1 MLVLF
6 LSTSAARAQPAD
18 LQFFG
23 DVLIN
28 AKTLRHTNS
37 TAANPHLFGG
47 SASLLN
53 SSRHNIINLE
63 GVITTTLAPF
73 EAKQFLLRMP
83 PSAAQILRTAGIDVV
98 TLANNHTMDFGFA
111 GLLSTLT
118 SLARADIASTGAGI
132 NQAAA
137 SLPLIIKLEHQTIC
151 LLAFS
156 KTLPSTFWATTR
168 RAGSAFGA
176 ESLVTERISACAA
189 RGYFTVV
196 AFHWGKEG
204 EHESLPYQK
213 DLAHLAI
220 EAGADLIIGHHPH
233 NLQEIEVYHDKPIFY
248 SLGNF
253 AFGSEPEAGN
263 QQGMA
268 VQLTFTEDHPR
279 EPKVVV
285 IPLSVDNHTVHFVPQ
300 LMSRVEADL
309 LQPQITALRS
319 CHWRQ
324 TRWSCPF
331 YGQEAL

>member
-1 MLVLF
+1 
-6 LSTSAARAQPAD
+6 
-18 LQFFG
+18 
-23 DVLIN
+23 
-28 AKTLRHTNS
+28 
-37 TAANPHLFGG
+37 
-47 SASLLN
+47 
-53 SSRHNIINLE
+53 
-63 GVITTTLAPF
+63 
-73 EAKQFLLRMP
+73 MP
-83 PSAAQILRTAGIDVV
+83 PSAAQILRTAGIDAV

-132 NQAAA
+132 NQSAA
-137 SLPLIIKLEHQTIC
+137 SLPVIIKLKHQSIC

-156 KTLPSTFWATTR
+156 KTLPSAFWATTR

-189 RGYFTVV
+189 RGFFTVV

-204 EHESLPYQK
+204 EHEALPYQK

-220 EAGADLIIGHHPH
+220 EAGGDLIIGHHPH
-233 NLQEIEVYHDKPIFY
+233 NLQEIEIYRDKPIFY

-253 AFGSEPEAGN
+253 AFGSEPEVGN

-268 VQLTFTEDHPR
+268 VRLTFTEDHPR

-300 LMSRVEADL
+300 LMSKVEADL

-319 CHWRQ
+319 CQWRQ
-324 TRWSCPF
+324 TRWNCPF
-331 YGQEAL
+331 YGHEAL

>member
-1 MLVLF
+1 MLALF
-6 LSTSAARAQPAD
+6 WGTSAARAQPAD

-23 DVLIN
+23 DVLIS
-28 AKTLRHTNS
+28 AKTLRHTHS
-37 TAANPHLFGG
+37 TAETPSLFGG
-47 SASLLN
+47 SANLLN
-53 SSRHNIINLE
+53 SSRHNIVNLE
-63 GVITTTLAPF
+63 GVITTTLPPL
-73 EAKQFLLRMP
+73 ETKQFLLRMP
-83 PSAAQILRTAGIDVV
+83 PSAAQLLRTAGIDIV

-137 SLPLIIKLEHQTIC
+137 SLPVIIKLKHQSIC

-156 KTLPSTFWATTR
+156 KTLPSAFWATTR

-176 ESLVTERISACAA
+176 ASLVTERISECSSH
-189 RGYFTVV
+189 GLFTVV

-204 EHESLPYQK
+204 DHEPLPYQK
-213 DLAHLAI
+213 DLAHLSI
-220 EAGADLIIGHHPH
+220 DAGADLIIGHHPH
-233 NLQEIEVYHDKPIFY
+233 NLQGIEIYRDKPIFY

-253 AFGSEPEAGN
+253 AFGSEPKTGN

-268 VQLTFTEDHPR
+268 VQLTFAEDRPR

-285 IPLSVDNHTVHFVPQ
+285 VPLVVDNHKVHFAPRPMKE
-300 LMSRVEADL
+300 LEADI
-309 LQPQITALRS
+309 LQPQIPTLQS
-319 CHWRQ
+319 CRWQQAHWL
-324 TRWSCPF
+324 CPF